1 MYEEALELLE
11 ELEKDPQR
19 LKACNC
25 GIRTINLLRDEI
37 KSFQTGDYK
46 VSPRYSGEH
55 YFLDSFFPKTKEDS
69 KLVRIFEKIYNESRK
84 KKK

>member
-11 ELEKDPQR
+11 ELEKDYQR

-25 GIRTINLLRDEI
+25 DVRIINLLRDEI

-46 VSPRYSGEH
+46 VYSMYPGEH
-55 YFLDSFFPKTKEDS
+55 YFLDSFSPQIKEDK
-69 KLVRIFEKIYNESRK
+69 KLETIFCKIYKESRK
-84 KKK
+84 IKK